1 MPSAEQRRSGRK
13 RRIPQ
18 RLAEEEAPVKKTRKE
33 TKRSDLENK
42 LPQLLNLHKP
52 CKEVLFLHHG
62 KAYWQPAST
71 DIRTVKC
78 MDNIYSRRN
87 STLHSYFISPQAG
100 KDAARATDK
109 ICIFRHIGAVTLN
122 HCSFVTNVSATM
134 QLKTVHKSTDQLVN
148 FLSLLE
154 YTKCQQRSLLHAL
167 ESLALPDS
175 ENWNVPYIVLMAD
188 RKDVL
193 ATRDSAKKTKLNLQ
207 VYVGRML
214 FELIACNDIK
224 TLFNALVP
232 SQPFTPIPK
241 LQQFAAAFPRSKLPS
256 CTSSHSCEAILQR
269 AESTGYRNLTDE
281 QRCKIED
288 VLTVPLYPFQ
298 EQTVSWMLDKEN
310 DRHCLNDYFWEE
322 RFFTK
327 TDGKDN
333 GSFFYFPL
341 TGEVRVNRPPRMRG
355 GMVTEEMGL
364 GKTIEALALI
374 AAQKTEQAR
383 VVVEVQCQKK
393 PNDMFVDDGIVHMKR
408 LKAMNK
414 EQAFSEHL
422 FHHGDLVRED
432 LLERAFPQK
441 VKVSRWPARTT
452 LVICPQSLL
461 GQWRQ
466 EAVSK
471 APSLSLY
478 VWGEGERDDD
488 DDCDDAAFAV
498 GETAVDIVLTTYE
511 TVRKDPL
518 LSMITWRR
526 VILDEAQFTRRS
538 STQIARDV
546 FNLRSNTRF
555 LMTGTPV
562 VGSIDDF
569 KGELATLRIWPFT
582 LENDGFWEKH
592 VLGPRRSRVGSS
604 LLSSLLDVTM
614 IRHTKA
620 QGLHLS
626 MPERTYETLEVDL
639 VGSHRSCYCYILAI
653 TMEELESQAPG
664 DLDTRR
670 LRLLLKFLLWVSLSS
685 TLVDIGNLDIAR
697 RNTWARGER
706 MIHGARDDDE
716 DPEMRQVSGRAAIE
730 FVASTMGGIV
740 RQTLRSFA
748 MEAASS
754 TGADSSNI
762 LEEYLHM
769 PIERLRQEVAARG
782 VVPVERV
789 PRLRRERLAALAAGG
804 VHRLATDTLQELR
817 ETAVTVGVVSED
829 QAKILTRTAAMAKL
843 KFHYDRENGVE
854 VKTVHESG
862 FVAITKLIEGKG
874 NPTCP
879 VCLTECDDRVTVT
892 KCGHLYCHGCM
903 SLMLSTRDS
912 QGYYR
917 KPQCALCRREL
928 SQNLVAEIVRTSSDA
943 DEPNS
948 EAVHRRELSVAKKT
962 QVKTKGR
969 TGRKKSRRRSARR
982 SSATNLEGQDA
993 DRSAEFVVPT
1003 SSDAWCEYTQLGQ
1016 APDRFMGIGANP
1028 RYPSIDASF
1037 LRHVQ
1042 AASQGLE
1049 SPKLSALLTL
1059 IESRPVTTKFCVV
1072 AGSVMSLGV
1081 INEFLKKNGV
1091 KCVGVGVQPAPQ
1103 RGRRKTK
1110 TMTDAS
1116 EAFSTDPTVRV
1127 FLLNPANSSGLNLIA
1142 AEYVVFL
1149 ETLVRVADEVQAAAR
1164 VHRIGQTK
1172 NVKIV
1177 RIVARNTID
1186 EQIAWER
1193 REATNPAQESHI
1205 MSSLSQRDASDS
1217 LILRL
1222 FGHVLQQN

>member
-1 MPSAEQRRSGRK
+1 MSAVEQRRSGRK
-13 RRIPQ
+13 RRVPQ
-18 RLAEEEAPVKKTRKE
+18 RLADEEISVKKTRKE
-33 TKRSDLENK
+33 AKRSDPEDKNK
-42 LPQLLNLHKP
+42 APQVRNQHKP
-52 CKEVLFLHHG
+52 CKEVLFLHYG
-62 KAYWQPAST
+62 RVYWQPAPT
-71 DIRTVKC
+71 DIRTLKC
-78 MDNIYSRRN
+78 MDNIYSR
-87 STLHSYFISPQAG
+87 STTSLHSYFISPQAG

-109 ICIFRHIGAVTLN
+109 ISIFRHIGMVTLN
-122 HCSFVTNVSATM
+122 QCSFVNTLDTKM
-134 QLKTVHKSTDQLVN
+134 QLKKVQTYPDELVN
-148 FLSLLE
+148 YLTLLEHTKCRQKSLL
-154 YTKCQQRSLLHAL
+154 RAL

-188 RKDVL
+188 RQDIL
-193 ATRDSAKKTKLNLQ
+193 ETANSAKKTQLNLQ

-214 FELIACNDIK
+214 FELIACKDIK

-232 SQPFTPIPK
+232 SQPFTPVPQ
-241 LQQFAAAFPRSKLPS
+241 LPQFPVMFPRSALPS
-256 CTSSHSCEAILQR
+256 GTRPHSCEAILQR
-269 AESTGYRNLTDE
+269 AESTGYCSLTDE
-281 QRCKIED
+281 QRCKVED
-288 VLTVPLYPFQ
+288 VLTVQLYPFQ
-298 EQTVSWMLDKEN
+298 EQTVRWMLDKEN

-327 TDGKDN
+327 TDGKSN
-333 GSFFYFPL
+333 GSFFYFPM

-374 AAQKTEQAR
+374 AAQKTEHAR
-383 VVVEVQCQKK
+383 VEVEVQCQKK
-393 PNDMFVDDGIVHMKR
+393 PKDMFVDDGIVHMKR

-414 EQAFSEHL
+414 EQAFSEHV
-422 FHHGDLVRED
+422 FHHGDKVHED
-432 LLERAFPQK
+432 FLERPFPQK
-441 VKVSRWPARTT
+441 IGVSRWPAKTT
-452 LVICPQSLL
+452 LVVCPQSLL

-466 EAVSK
+466 EAISK

-478 VWGEGERDDD
+478 VWGDDDNLDD
-488 DDCDDAAFAV
+488 DDCDETSFAI

-538 STQIARDV
+538 ATQIARDV

-582 LENDGFWEKH
+582 LENDGYWEKH
-592 VLGPRRSRVGSS
+592 VRCPTNSS

-653 TMEELESQAPG
+653 ALEELESQAPG
-664 DLDTRR
+664 TLDTRR
-670 LRLLLKFLLWVSLSS
+670 LRLLLKFLLWVSLSA

-706 MIHGARDDDE
+706 LIHGSRDDDE
-716 DPEMRQVSGRAAIE
+716 DPEMRQVSGRAVIE
-730 FVASTMGGIV
+730 FVASTVGGIV

-748 MEAASS
+748 MGAISS
-754 TGADSSNI
+754 AGAESSNI

-769 PIERLRQEVAARG
+769 PIERLREEVAARG
-782 VVPVERV
+782 VVPAERV

-829 QAKILTRTAAMAKL
+829 QAKSLSRTMAMAKL
-843 KFHYDRENGVE
+843 KSHYDRENGVE
-854 VKTVHESG
+854 AKTVHESG
-862 FVAITKLIEGKG
+862 FVAITRLIEGKG

-879 VCLTECDDRVTVT
+879 VCLNECDERVTVT

-903 SLMLSTRDS
+903 SLMLSTKDS
-912 QGYYR
+912 HGYYR
-917 KPQCALCRREL
+917 RPQCALCRREL
-928 SQNLVAEIVRTSSDA
+928 SQTLVAEIVRTPAEA
-943 DEPNS
+943 DGTNS
-948 EAVHRRELSVAKKT
+948 EVLQRRELSVSKKIE
-962 QVKTKGR
+962 VKAKGR
-969 TGRKKSRRRSARR
+969 GSKRRSRRRSSRR
-982 SSATNLEGQDA
+982 SSATNLEGQSD
-993 DRSAEFVVPT
+993 DRLAEFIGST
-1003 SSDAWCEYTQLGQ
+1003 SSDAWSEYTQLGH
-1016 APDRFMGIGANP
+1016 APDRFMAIGADP

-1049 SPKLSALLTL
+1049 SPKLAALLTL
-1059 IESRPVTTKFCVV
+1059 IESCPTATKFCVV

-1091 KCVGVGVQPAPQ
+1091 KCVGVGVQSAPQ
-1103 RGRRKTK
+1103 RGRRKAK

-1116 EAFSTDPTVRV
+1116 EAFSTDPSVRV

-1149 ETLVRVADEVQAAAR
+1149 ETLVRVADEIQAAAR

-1186 EQIAWER
+1186 EQIAWYR
-1193 REATNPAQESHI
+1193 REGTTPAEESRI
-1205 MSSLSQRDASDS
+1205 VSSPSQLDASDS
-1217 LILRL
+1217 LIIRL
-1222 FGHVLQQN
+1222 FGHVIRQN